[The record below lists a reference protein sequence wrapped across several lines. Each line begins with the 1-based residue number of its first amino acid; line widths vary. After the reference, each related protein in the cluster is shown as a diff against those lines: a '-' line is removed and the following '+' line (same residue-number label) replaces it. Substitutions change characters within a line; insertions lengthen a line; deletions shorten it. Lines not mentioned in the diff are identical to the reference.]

1 MTQVQAAQIKALRA
15 QGTGYKAIASAVGLS
30 RDIVRNYCKAHGME
44 GYGEAAALNLQAKR
58 NAGGPGA

>member
-1 MTQVQAAQIKALRA
+1 MTQAQVAQIEALRA
-15 QGTGYKAIASAVGLS
+15 QGMGYKAIASAVGLS

-58 NAGGPGA
+58 NAGWPGA

>member
-1 MTQVQAAQIKALRA
+1 MTQAQAAQIKALRA
-15 QGTGYKAIASAVGLS
+15 QGMGYKFIASAAGLS

-44 GYGEAAALNLQAKR
+44 GYGEAAALNLRAKR

>member
-1 MTQVQAAQIKALRA
+1 MTQEQAAQIEALRA
-15 QGTGYKAIASAVGLS
+15 QGMGYKAIASTVGLS

-44 GYGEAAALNLQAKR
+44 GYGEAAALNLQAKG